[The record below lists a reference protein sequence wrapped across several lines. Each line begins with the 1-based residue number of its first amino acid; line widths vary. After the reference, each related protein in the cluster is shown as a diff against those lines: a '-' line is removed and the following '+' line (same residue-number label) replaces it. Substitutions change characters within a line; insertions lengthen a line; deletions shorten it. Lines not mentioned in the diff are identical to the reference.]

1 MSLLIEHVRL
11 AQQITVEVTETFA
24 MRNPAESAMLLQ
36 QIRELGCRVAL
47 DDFGAGYSSLS
58 QLKLLPLDYLKIDG
72 SLVRNVLDDP
82 QDRAI
87 LDTVIRL
94 GKALDL
100 PLIAEHAA
108 TAAHVD
114 ALFAMG
120 VDFVQG
126 YGADRGAP
134 LD

>member
-1 MSLLIEHVRL
+1 M
-11 AQQITVEVTETFA
+11 EVTETFA

-47 DDFGAGYSSLS
+47 DDFGAGYSSLA
-58 QLKLLPLDYLKIDG
+58 QLKVLPLDYLKIDG
-72 SLVRNVLDDP
+72 SLVRNLLDDP

-87 LDTVIRL
+87 LETVIQL
-94 GKALDL
+94 GKALNL

-108 TAAHVD
+108 TQAHVD

-120 VDFVQG
+120 VEYVQG
-126 YGADRGAP
+126 YGADRGAL